1 MTDNTDTIAAIATG
15 AGAAGVGIVRV
26 SGPLVPHIG
35 EALLGKLPAQRVAT
49 LATVRDP
56 QSQATIDQGIALYFA
71 GPHSFTGEDILEF
84 QGHGG
89 TVILGLVLEAVL
101 NTGAR
106 LAMPGE
112 FSQRAFLNNK
122 IDLVQA
128 EAIADLIESGTKR
141 GALAAQR
148 SLAGQFSDAINAF
161 RDSLIKL
168 RVFVESAIDFADE
181 EIDFLAETDVT
192 ARIKT
197 LQQALHTLLLRTE
210 QGKMLTSGLV
220 VAIAGPPNAGKSSL
234 LNALAGEERAIV
246 TDIAGTTRDAIR
258 EHINVN
264 GYPVQFVDTAGI
276 RDTDETIERLGI
288 HRSKTEIAKADV
300 VIWMTDIREPVIPQ
314 DIQPD
319 ITVYNK
325 SDLTEQEQIIDRAES
340 TLVLSVKTGAGLDQL
355 QKRIIENATQ
365 ESDVG
370 GEYSARARHI
380 RQLQQAQDALNQAE
394 KTWQETQ
401 AGELLAEELR
411 LVQQH
416 LDQITGKFS
425 TEDLLGEIFTN
436 FCIGK

>member
-26 SGPLVPHIG
+26 SGPLVSHIG

-89 TVILGLVLEAVL
+89 TVILGLVLDAVL
-101 NTGAR
+101 KSGAR

-141 GALAAQR
+141 SAMAAQR
-148 SLAGQFSDAINAF
+148 SLSGQFSDAINAF

-168 RVFVESAIDFADE
+168 RVFVESSIDFADE

-288 HRSKTEIAKADV
+288 SRSKTEIAKADV

-325 SDLTEQEQIIDRAES
+325 SDLTEQEQIIDRTES
-340 TLVLSVKTGAGLDQL
+340 TLVLSVKTGAGLEQL
-355 QKRIIENATQ
+355 QKRIIENATL
-365 ESDVG
+365 ESEVG

-380 RQLQQAQDALNQAE
+380 TQLQQAQDALNQAE

-425 TEDLLGEIFTN
+425 TEDLLGEIFTS